1 VVARREDRVSVSELA
16 HWIIEDKKD
25 FVLIDVRSA
34 NDCTRGHIDGVR
46 NLPPPEFD
54 EGC

>member
-1 VVARREDRVSVSELA
+1 MVARREDRVSVSELA

-34 NDCTRGHIDGVR
+34 NDYARGYIDGVH